1 MRTEYTVE
9 PSISLFAH
17 AVKIDGRIIAYI
29 NWHGGI
35 NDSTREE
42 IVAMF
47 RAAPDLLAAL
57 RDVISEADRS
67 SRCYGIDPSC
77 EAILSAEAAIALAK
91 P

>member
-1 MRTEYTVE
+1 
-9 PSISLFAH
+9 
-17 AVKIDGRIIAYI
+17 
-29 NWHGGI
+29 
-35 NDSTREE
+35 
-42 IVAMF
+42 MF